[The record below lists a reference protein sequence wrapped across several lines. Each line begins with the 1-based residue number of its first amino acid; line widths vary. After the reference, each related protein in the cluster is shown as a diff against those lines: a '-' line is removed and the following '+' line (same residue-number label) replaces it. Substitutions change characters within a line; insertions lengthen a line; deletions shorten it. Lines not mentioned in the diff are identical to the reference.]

1 MVSVVKHFI
10 IYLSTLLILMIGVA
24 AIYNYSRVLN
34 PIPKAHKNTNSAFL
48 TNSIFIASDGYQHP
62 LRIWVP
68 KSSRPKAILVCL
80 HGFNDYSSSFGTLG
94 KYLAKYDI
102 KTIAYDQ
109 RGFGGTNSRGYWDGG
124 TVMADDLFSLV
135 TLLKSQE
142 EDVPIFV
149 LGNSM
154 GGGVVLKTL
163 SSTDLKVN
171 GAILVAPAVRG
182 RAVMSWF
189 QRITLWVAAHTIPWV
204 QIGGGASIAGRTI
217 TPSDNI
223 PMLRSMRQDPMIIK
237 KTIIATAWGLVNLM
251 DDVLLT
257 SPELNT
263 NTLLLYGE
271 KDEVIPP
278 YAMNKWV
285 DSLQDKSS
293 FKKITYDNGYHM
305 LLHDLQAKNVLSDI
319 NLWIHNTLFVD
330 DPANRRKFEI

>member
-1 MVSVVKHFI
+1 MISVVRNLFI
-10 IYLSTLLILMIGVA
+10 LILTILILMTVVA
-24 AIYNYSRVLN
+24 TIYNYSRFSS
-34 PIPKAHKNTNSAFL
+34 PKAHKNANSAFL
-48 TNSIFIASDGYQHP
+48 TNTIFIASDGYQHP
-62 LRIWVP
+62 LRIWEP
-68 KSSRPKAILVCL
+68 KSSEHKAILVCL

-94 KYLAKYDI
+94 KYLAKYDV

-124 TVMADDLFSLV
+124 SVMADDLFSLV

-142 EDVPIFV
+142 EGMPIFV

-163 SSTDLKVN
+163 SSMDLKVN
-171 GAILVAPAVRG
+171 GAILIAPAVRG

-189 QRITLWVAAHTIPWV
+189 QRTTLWIAAHTIPWV

-217 TPSDNI
+217 TPSDNT

-251 DDVLLT
+251 DDVLLA
-257 SPELNT
+257 SHELNT
-263 NTLLLYGE
+263 NTLLLYGK

-285 DSLQDKSS
+285 DSLQNKSML
-293 FKKITYDNGYHM
+293 KRITYDNGYHM

-319 NLWIHNTLFVD
+319 NLWINNTLFVD
-330 DPANRRKFEI
+330 DPKNRRKFDI

>member
-1 MVSVVKHFI
+1 MISVVRNLFI
-10 IYLSTLLILMIGVA
+10 LILTILILMTVVA
-24 AIYNYSRVLN
+24 TIYNYSRFSS
-34 PIPKAHKNTNSAFL
+34 PKAHKNANSAFL
-48 TNSIFIASDGYQHP
+48 TNTIFIASDGYQHP
-62 LRIWVP
+62 LRIWEP
-68 KSSRPKAILVCL
+68 KSSEHKAILVCL

-94 KYLAKYDI
+94 KYLAKYDV

-124 TVMADDLFSLV
+124 SIMADDLFSLV

-142 EDVPIFV
+142 EGMPIFV

-163 SSTDLKVN
+163 SSMDLKVN
-171 GAILVAPAVRG
+171 GAILIAPAVRG

-189 QRITLWVAAHTIPWV
+189 QRTTLWIAAHTIPWV

-217 TPSDNI
+217 TPSDNT

-251 DDVLLT
+251 DDVLLA
-257 SPELNT
+257 SHELNT
-263 NTLLLYGE
+263 NTLLLYGK

-285 DSLQDKSS
+285 DSLQNKSML
-293 FKKITYDNGYHM
+293 KRITYDNGYHM

-319 NLWIHNTLFVD
+319 NLWINNTLFVD
-330 DPANRRKFEI
+330 DPKNRRKFDI